1 MDEIHRL
8 DESGYRAMLESLLDG
23 VYYTDSSR
31 RILFWNR
38 AAADLTGFPAEEVL
52 GRRCADSILQH
63 VDGCGEAQ
71 CQADCPLAR
80 TVADGAPRRER
91 LILHHR
97 AGHRVPVLVSVAPV
111 RDAGGAIIGAVESFR
126 REVPADEQ
134 TERITELE
142 RLALLDPLTVLPNRR
157 WLGQQLEAR
166 MDEYRRYRWPFG
178 VLMIDLDHFK
188 RVNDVHGHEVGD
200 LVLKVVAQ
208 SLSAGARLYDTVGR
222 WGGEEFLGIVTNVEA
237 ERLLRIAE
245 RLRVLVSTS
254 ELREPARLSVTCSIG
269 AAVVQ
274 PDDTLE
280 ELLRRADQALYRA
293 KTGGRNRVLA

>member
-1 MDEIHRL
+1 MDDTRRL
-8 DESGYRAMLESLLDG
+8 NEPGYRAMLDSLLDG
-23 VYYTDSSR
+23 VYFTDTSR

-63 VDGCGEAQ
+63 VNGCGEAQ

-111 RDAGGAIIGAVESFR
+111 RDAQGAIIGAVESFR
-126 REVPADEQ
+126 REAPTDDLA
-134 TERITELE
+134 ERIDELE
-142 RLALLDPLTVLPNRR
+142 RLALLDPLTILPNRR
-157 WLGQQLEAR
+157 WLDQQLESR

-188 RVNDVHGHEVGD
+188 RVNDDYGHDVGD

-208 SLSAGARLYDTVGR
+208 SLSAGARLFDTVGR
-222 WGGEEFLGIVTNVEA
+222 WGGEEFLGIVTNVEM

-245 RLRVLVSTS
+245 RLRVLVVAS
-254 ELREPARLSVTCSIG
+254 ELREPVRLSVTCSIG

-274 PDDTLE
+274 SDDTLD

-293 KTGGRNRVLA
+293 KSEGRNRVLA